1 MNSKIDLNDYR
12 ENNLEMIEN
21 SLAFENQL
29 LRGKIVNKDTNYSM
43 YNGMKFLS
51 NFRLHKANKLT
62 QKIGTL
68 LNLDQH
74 LISAAQRLYKLAQ
87 SRNWVQGRSTS
98 LVILTCLY
106 ITCRQNE
113 TGHLMIDFADV
124 MDIDIFM
131 LSKMY
136 LKLCRFMHFD
146 IRLNDPSLYV
156 PRFYRTLNLPDNT
169 KKSIIDYVLRLLAR
183 MREDWL
189 GQGRRPTGLI
199 AAAFYIAAKCF
210 GIEKSIKEISVALKV
225 SEETIRKRVNEFK
238 CLKVA
243 KLTKEEFD
251 QLPYLNIKLGS
262 EDPPSYKRNRLLSL
276 KKSEEKN
283 VELELNDNNDEE
295 EVIESL
301 MLDDDDLSLKELPP
315 LQSALQMIEDENF
328 DKREPYNED
337 EINSDEFDDR
347 EIDACLLKPYEI
359 TVKTLAWENANKEW
373 IDEQLEKEKQKD
385 AKIGDF
391 KEKRKNERVKKEKKK
406 DSCTADNIKTDNDVV
421 RSILDKGKLGGKVNT
436 SALEKLFD
444 EAKNF
449 NKR

>member
-1 MNSKIDLNDYR
+1 MDKSIDLNDYR

-74 LISAAQRLYKLAQ
+74 LISAAQRLYKLVQ

-146 IRLNDPSLYV
+146 IKLNDPSLYV
-156 PRFYRTLNLPDNT
+156 PRFYRTLGLPEET
-169 KKSIIDYVLRLLAR
+169 KKKVIDYVLRLLAR

-210 GIEKSIKEISVALKV
+210 GIEKSIREISLGLKV

-276 KKSEEKN
+276 KRAEEKAA
-283 VELELNDNNDEE
+283 ELEFIEENDEE
-295 EVIESL
+295 EAIESL
-301 MLDDDDLSLKELPP
+301 ILEDDLSIKELPP

-328 DKREPYNED
+328 DKRVPYNEE
-337 EINSDEFDDR
+337 EIHSDEFEDR
-347 EIDACLLKPYEI
+347 EIDACLLKPYEVA
-359 TVKTLAWENANKEW
+359 VKTLAWENANKDW
-373 IDEQLEKEKQKD
+373 IDEQIEKEKNKEVIVED
-385 AKIGDF
+385 I
-391 KEKRKNERVKKEKKK
+391 KEKRKAERLIKEKRKL
-406 DSCTADNIKTDNDVV
+406 SNVSNEVKTDNDVV
-421 RSILDKGKLGGKVNT
+421 RSILERGKLGGKVNT
-436 SALEKLFD
+436 VALEKLFD

-449 NKR
+449 NRR